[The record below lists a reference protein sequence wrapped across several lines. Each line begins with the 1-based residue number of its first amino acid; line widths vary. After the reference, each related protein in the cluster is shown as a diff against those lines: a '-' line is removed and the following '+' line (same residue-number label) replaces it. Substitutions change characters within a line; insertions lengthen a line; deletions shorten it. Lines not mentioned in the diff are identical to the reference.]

1 MGADIWY
8 ELCAILLENALVI
21 IYSTLGDVI
30 YLNVLGQPVLALE
43 SGRAALDLFDKRSN
57 IYSDRPHLVMAGE
70 L

>member
-8 ELCAILLENALVI
+8 ELCAILLKNALVI

-30 YLNVLGQPVLALE
+30 YLNVLGQPVLVLE

-57 IYSDRPHLVMAGE
+57 IYSDRLHLVMAGE

>member
-8 ELCAILLENALVI
+8 EVCAIPLENALVI
-21 IYSTLGDVI
+21 VYSTLGDVI
-30 YLNVLGQPVLALE
+30 YLNVLGQPVLVLE

>member
-8 ELCAILLENALVI
+8 EVCAIPLENALVI

-30 YLNVLGQPVLALE
+30 YLNVLGQPVLVLE

>member
-8 ELCAILLENALVI
+8 EVCAIPLENALVI
-21 IYSTLGDVI
+21 VYSTLGDVI
-30 YLNVLGQPVLALE
+30 YLNVLGQPVLVLE
-43 SGRAALDLFDKRSN
+43 SGRATLDLFDKRSN

>member
-8 ELCAILLENALVI
+8 EVCAILLENALVI

-30 YLNVLGQPVLALE
+30 YLNVLGQPVLVLE

>member
-30 YLNVLGQPVLALE
+30 YLNVLGQPVLVLE
-43 SGRAALDLFDKRSN
+43 SGRAALDLFDRRSN

>member
-30 YLNVLGQPVLALE
+30 YLNVLGQPVLVLE